1 MAFWHP
7 SICASPRDVT
17 RLDGLRIHPFTTTN
31 ASKAQAIEAL
41 ALAFERGDIRIF
53 NDPVLVNE
61 LVAYQGE
68 RLPSRLIRY
77 SAPSGQHDD
86 CVMALAMVWSAVA
99 GQCRM
104 AAQG

>member
-1 MAFWHP
+1 MMSFG
-7 SICASPRDVT
+7 RY
-17 RLDGLRIHPFTTTN
+17 
-31 ASKAQAIEAL
+31 
-41 ALAFERGDIRIF
+41 

-68 RLPSRLIRY
+68 RLPSGLIRY

-104 AAQG
+104 AQQGLFDYYRELYEERAQRTERDV